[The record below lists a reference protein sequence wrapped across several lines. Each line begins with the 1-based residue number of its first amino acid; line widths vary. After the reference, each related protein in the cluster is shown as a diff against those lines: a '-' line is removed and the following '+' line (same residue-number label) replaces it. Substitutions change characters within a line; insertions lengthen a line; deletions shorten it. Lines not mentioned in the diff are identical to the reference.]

1 MATKI
6 TSRVIAPGA
15 VTAEALAPGVGAG
28 PVIANVQIANSS
40 YVALDDTAVAL
51 EGGYILINGENF
63 GQNVQVIIANT
74 NATSVTYISSS
85 LVRAQVPAKSAG
97 SYIMYLVNTDTG
109 ATAIRV
115 NALTYSGVPS
125 WVTGSSLT
133 EGAVDEAISIQ
144 LSANDATSYQLQA
157 GSTLPTGLT
166 LAANGLLS
174 GTVTGLTEDTLY
186 NFTIEAI
193 DNENQDS
200 PRAFSITITAGD
212 QNINSVVLA
221 LKADSNTFIT
231 DTSTNSFTIT
241 PAGDTRPSA
250 FSPYNT
256 NWSNYFDGT
265 GDSLQINSNNNIANF
280 SGDFTVEFWFFV
292 PSTINSYARIIEYGA
307 YTVNNT
313 WRINHDSTTMAFLF
327 QIGSTS
333 TRPQISSSTLVTN
346 NWYHMAVVRNSGTIR
361 MYVNGIVQ
369 AQTLNN
375 STTFSDNTLY
385 IGQGDSNHFTGYISN
400 VRIVKGTA
408 VYTSNFTPAT
418 SPLTA
423 ISGTSLLTCQSNRL
437 IDNSTNNFTITKNG
451 DVKVTAFGP
460 FTETDTVTGSGYFDG
475 TGDSLSAGPSSEFT
489 FGTGDFTI
497 EYWVFMSPWVGLS
510 TIFNIVN
517 NSNADTPYG
526 FFFRST
532 GTVGQWQIYIGDGS
546 TWAVSGPTTS
556 IGPGAGVWQH
566 HAHVRSS
573 GTYTVYI
580 NGVSRYSIANST
592 NLQYTYAH
600 IGRYVYYAAGNISNF
615 RIVKG
620 TAVYTSNF
628 TPPTSPLTA
637 ISNTSLLTLQ
647 NRISYNNS
655 QPIDES
661 GVKNII
667 TRNGN
672 ASVGSYTPLSP
683 AGWSGYFDGTGDYLT
698 VADNAAFTF
707 GSGNF
712 TIELFLYRPID
723 VSGTQIVFQQSDNS
737 TASGSSFGF
746 YLSTNDLIFYTG
758 VGSSFIS
765 VNGSGFTSSQW
776 NHIAIVRNG
785 NTFALFLNGT
795 RADTNTLTGSL
806 NDVGVPIA
814 IGARQTGNDPFTG
827 YLSNLRVVKGTSV
840 YDPSQ
845 STLTV
850 PTAPLEPIANTS
862 LLTLRSNSFVD
873 EGPNRFAIT
882 RNGDTRITPFSPFKT
897 HTIVPDSHSVYF
909 DGTGDYLAVDQGSVT
924 IEDWYSQDYT
934 IELWVYPL
942 VHAQSGTNA
951 AGLYISHGVF
961 NANDLYWSLG
971 TSSTGHLKWYYFNGS
986 AQALTAA
993 ANPLSLNTWSHVALV
1008 YTHLTGAIKGYVNGV
1023 EVFSGTKS
1031 GTPQSLNTRDI
1042 NIAITQSTG
1051 YTGYLSNIRI
1061 VKGTAVYTA
1070 NFTPPTSP
1078 LTTIAN
1084 TSLLTCQSPTVIDNS
1099 NNAFAI
1105 TVNGNAQPTK
1115 YNPFGETITTGV
1127 EYSLTNHGGSYYFD
1141 GTGDYLNTPA
1151 TGQFAPAGV
1160 FTIECFVY
1168 ITSLAAARAIIGN
1181 YTTNATTDWVIEVTT
1196 AGVLRAFT
1204 NGSTARI
1211 SSASGAIQIGEW
1223 EHVVLTRNSSNVI
1236 SLFLNGA
1243 LIGTYSQS
1251 GVFGSATKAIY
1262 IGVQN
1267 VSTNPMLG
1275 YISNLRVVEGTALY
1289 TSAFVPPTAPP
1300 TPVRGTTLLLN
1311 GAGAA
1316 IADGVSKNVLET
1328 VGNARV
1334 INGVKKYGTGAMY
1347 FDGTGDYLNIL
1358 SDPPLYLST
1367 GNFTIEGWV
1376 YTTNSS
1382 TSQAVLFRRSA
1393 AAARGLVISI
1403 NSFVS
1408 QKLSFACG
1416 NSDIS
1421 AWEVQL
1427 DSTTSLANNTWY
1439 HFAVVRD
1446 GDDFELFINGT
1457 SEDTANSSV
1466 VIADDTSVLRIGAN
1480 DTGATSLNGYIDD
1493 LRITKGVARYTS
1505 NFTPPTSFKLK

>member
-74 NATSVTYISSS
+74 NATSVTYVSSS

-115 NALTYSGVPS
+115 NAVTYSGVPT
-125 WVTGSSLT
+125 WVTGSTLT

-166 LAANGLLS
+166 LSANGLLS

-193 DNENQDS
+193 DDENQDS

-212 QNINSVVLA
+212 AFINSTVLA

-241 PAGDTRPSA
+241 PNGDTRPSA

-256 NWSNYFDGT
+256 NWSNYFDND
-265 GDSLQINSNNNIANF
+265 GDYLSVSSNSNFATG
-280 SGDFTVEFWFFV
+280 SSSYTVECWV
-292 PSTINSYARIIEYGA
+292 YPVSRPSSGGLDTIWDPRSADDQSAPGYFLGSSGNLLWAWSGGIA
-307 YTVNNT
+307 YTSTGTVPLNT
-313 WRINHDSTTMAFLF
+313 WTH
-327 QIGSTS
+327 
-333 TRPQISSSTLVTN
+333 IS
-346 NWYHMAVVRNSGTIR
+346 WVRNG
-361 MYVNGIVQ
+361 
-369 AQTLNN
+369 
-375 STTFSDNTLY
+375 NTLY
-385 IGQGDSNHFTGYISN
+385 TYINGVQDATTASMTGTFTAQSPKIGGTTNGTSNAFQFHGYISN
-400 VRIVKGTA
+400 FRFTKSA
-408 VYTSNFTPAT
+408 VYTSSFTLPT
-418 SPLTA
+418 EPLTA
-423 ISGTSLLTCQSNRL
+423 ITNTSLLTCHTNRL
-437 IDNSTNNFTITKNG
+437 ADGSTNNFTITKNG
-451 DVKVTAFGP
+451 DVKVTGFGP
-460 FTETDTVTGSGYFDG
+460 FTETDTATGSGYFDG
-475 TGDSLSAGPSSEFT
+475 TGDYLTTPANSAFV

-497 EYWVFMSPWVGLS
+497 ECWAYRTASSSSYQAIVTNWSTGWWFGFNNGTFMLLKSGGSLV
-510 TIFNIVN
+510 I
-517 NSNADTPYG
+517 ADTVTSPLNSWDHYCVS
-526 FFFRST
+526 RS
-532 GTVGQWQIYIGDGS
+532 GS
-546 TWAVSGPTTS
+546 T
-556 IGPGAGVWQH
+556 
-566 HAHVRSS
+566 VRMF
-573 GTYTVYI
+573 V
-580 NGVSRYSIANST
+580 NGVLKNTVTDANDFTGNNNIFIGST
-592 NLQYTYAH
+592 DVSNHFFT
-600 IGRYVYYAAGNISNF
+600 GSISNL
-615 RIVKG
+615 RIIKG
-620 TAVYTSNF
+620 TAVYTSAF

-637 ISNTSLLTLQ
+637 ITNTSLLTLQ

-661 GVKNII
+661 GVSNII

-683 AGWSGYFDGTGDYLT
+683 SGWSGYFDGSGDFLT

-712 TIELFLYRPID
+712 TIESWIFP
-723 VSGTQIVFQQSDNS
+723 T
-737 TASGSSFGF
+737 SFGT
-746 YLSTNDLIFYTG
+746 LGGGVTRGVICNQWTGAGGYTFQLYI
-758 VGSSFIS
+758 SSNGNVLVDFNNPPIASLASNNSSIS
-765 VNGSGFTSSQW
+765 LNTW
-776 NHIAIVRNG
+776 NHIAVVRNS
-785 NTFALFLNGT
+785 NTFTLYLNGNSVAT
-795 RADTNTLTGSL
+795 TSSSSSVTDSSASI
-806 NDVGVPIA
+806 V
-814 IGARQTGNDPFTG
+814 IGRNIDANVWEFQGHI
-827 YLSNLRVVKGTSV
+827 SNLRITKGTAV
-840 YDPSQ
+840 YTSAFTP
-845 STLTV
+845 

-862 LLTLRSNSFVD
+862 LLTLRTNSFVD

-909 DGTGDYLAVDQGSVT
+909 DGNGDYLTVANSSSFGFGTNDFTLETWIYPTASSANDRGLFDFRTSGPTLGTLFINKNDGKLAFWSGSTLYGSTGTVVPSNQWSHVT
-924 IEDWYSQDYT
+924 LSR
-934 IELWVYPL
+934 
-942 VHAQSGTNA
+942 QSGTTRVFLN
-951 AGLYISHGVF
+951 GTLDFTISATLDFG
-961 NANDLYWSLG
+961 
-971 TSSTGHLKWYYFNGS
+971 SS
-986 AQALTAA
+986 
-993 ANPLSLNTWSHVALV
+993 NPLGIGASSYLGDSLF
-1008 YTHLTGAIKGYVNGV
+1008 IGY
-1023 EVFSGTKS
+1023 FS
-1031 GTPQSLNTRDI
+1031 N
-1042 NIAITQSTG
+1042 
-1051 YTGYLSNIRI
+1051 YRI
-1061 VKGTAVYTA
+1061 VKGTAVYTS
-1070 NFTPPTSP
+1070 NFTPPTAP
-1078 LTTIAN
+1078 LTAIAN

-1099 NNAFAI
+1099 NNALAI
-1105 TVNGNAQPTK
+1105 TVNGNAQPSK

-1289 TSAFVPPTAPP
+1289 TSAFVPPAAPP

-1316 IADGVSKNVLET
+1316 ISDGVSKNVLET

-1334 INGVKKYGTGAMY
+1334 INGIKKYGTGAMY

-1505 NFTPPTSFKLK
+1505 NFTPPSSFKLK